1 MDKKEKQRIAKKKDM
16 ILQALRNAGKYGVTN
31 AELSKIALRYGG
43 HLGKLYEEGYVINK
57 ESLGDGLYNYVLIKE
72 PSTIIVREKAINKL
86 ISEVSKR
93 GTINSAELIAIM
105 DEINVAVKYK
115 ANTYR

>member
-43 HLGKLYEEGYVINK
+43 YLGKLYEEGYVIEK

-72 PSTIIVREKAINKL
+72 PSTIIVREKAINRL